1 MILWVGHSSN
11 PEDVCTGKPSALTRR
26 IITSFK
32 GALVTAAKDCAKLK
46 ISAASVLLDTSML
59 SQRTRVRLNV
69 IISHIFR
76 NLAIILNLMAEKL
89 KRSSSITFKLLTL
102 S

>member
-1 MILWVGHSSN
+1 
-11 PEDVCTGKPSALTRR
+11 
-26 IITSFK
+26 
-32 GALVTAAKDCAKLK
+32 
-46 ISAASVLLDTSML
+46 
-59 SQRTRVRLNV
+59 VRLNV

-89 KRSSSITFKLLTL
+89 KISSSITFKLLTL